1 MTIHRLYLSVILAG
15 TCILCSPSYGVT
27 PNQTSA
33 EMLRVIAKTVQS
45 NYLIY
50 LPEGYQDMDEK
61 WPLLLFLHGSGER
74 GTDLDSVAAW
84 GPPRMIADGHTFPF
98 IVVSPQCPPDQ
109 WWSEDV
115 LVAML
120 DDLVERY
127 QVDEDRIYVTGLSM
141 GGYGTWNLAAAVPDR
156 LAAIVP
162 ICGGGSPDLASRIK
176 DIPTWAFHGAK
187 DEAVLLSESTKMV
200 NALYSVGSNVHFT
213 VYPEAGH
220 VDAWKKAY
228 ADPALWEWL
237 EKQRRP

>member
-1 MTIHRLYLSVILAG
+1 MTGA
-15 TCILCSPSYGVT
+15 
-27 PNQTSA
+27 QT
-33 EMLRVIAKTVQS
+33 
-45 NYLIY
+45 
-50 LPEGYQDMDEK
+50 
-61 WPLLLFLHGSGER
+61 
-74 GTDLDSVAAW
+74 
-84 GPPRMIADGHTFPF
+84 
-98 IVVSPQCPPDQ
+98 
-109 WWSEDV
+109 
-115 LVAML
+115 
-120 DDLVERY
+120 
-127 QVDEDRIYVTGLSM
+127 
-141 GGYGTWNLAAAVPDR
+141 R